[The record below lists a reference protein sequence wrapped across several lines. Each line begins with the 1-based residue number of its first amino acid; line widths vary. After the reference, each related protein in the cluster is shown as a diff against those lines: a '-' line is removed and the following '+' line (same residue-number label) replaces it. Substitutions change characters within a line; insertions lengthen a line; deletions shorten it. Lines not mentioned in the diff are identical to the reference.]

1 MVDSIGDA
9 TPLQIDMLI
18 LQKRIS
24 QGNLENI
31 AEFSEGLLNRS
42 RSTGE
47 RDHHVEAR
55 VRMDRALL
63 GIIDTNLVLSLIH
76 I

>member
-24 QGNLENI
+24 QGDLENI
-31 AEFSEGLLNRS
+31 AEFSEDLLNP
-42 RSTGE
+42 
-47 RDHHVEAR
+47 A
-55 VRMDRALL
+55 
-63 GIIDTNLVLSLIH
+63 IP
-76 I
+76 